1 MRAKAQRAV
10 KEYET
15 FQVETGGQDVLAT
28 TPSIGAELV
37 SDMWHTTTAKFR
49 DPKIRHYR

>member
-15 FQVETGGQDVLAT
+15 FQVETGGQDMLAT
-28 TPSIGAELV
+28 DTLDRGGV
-37 SDMWHTTTAKFR
+37 GFKHVT
-49 DPKIRHYR
+49 